1 MIKVENIEVFNF
13 ENSLRGMRNPL
24 GSWDKSDS
32 YYDENNNYI
41 IGEKD
46 MTLALKLIKAG
57 NEHAKFTRQIF
68 VSMDIIAPDYWWK
81 EYSTYKIGTVENST
95 SSMHRIL
102 SKPFTFDMFSIDEK
116 EEWDKKIVF
125 EEIEP
130 PNNDKEIWKDIND
143 FIGYYQISSFGRIR
157 SVDRYIT
164 DVDGK
169 ERFYKGK
176 ILNQSVNSS
185 NYKKVRLHK
194 DNAGKNL
201 YTHRLVAE
209 HFIPNPENK
218 PEVNHIDGNKW
229 NNYYLNLEWVTDKEQ
244 TQHAYDNNL
253 ADISG
258 FNKHQVS
265 QTGRQFTMSEIEEIR
280 NEYNNGLTIKE
291 LTEKHNINYNS
302 TTCNIVHNKTYN
314 DIKLSNK
321 DMWKIIINQLE
332 ELRQK
337 YIETN
342 DKKYWRM
349 LIQQLPMSF
358 NYRRTCSMNYQ
369 VLRNMYFQRRYHKL
383 QEWRDFCRVIE
394 ELPYSEL
401 IIVEKQRKDNV

>member
-1 MIKVENIEVFNF
+1 MIKIEEIEVFNF
-13 ENSLRGMRNPL
+13 QGALRGMRNPL
-24 GSWDKSDS
+24 ESWDKSDS

-41 IGEKD
+41 VGEED
-46 MTLALKLIKAG
+46 MKLALKLIKAG
-57 NEHAKFTRQIF
+57 TDHSKFLRQIF
-68 VSMDIIAPDYWWK
+68 VCMDIYAPDYWWK
-81 EYSTYKIGTVENST
+81 EYATYKIGTVENST

-116 EEWDKKIVF
+116 EEWNKKIIF
-125 EEIEP
+125 EEVKP
-130 PNNDKEIWKDIND
+130 PNNDEEIWKDVD
-143 FIGYYQISSFGRIR
+143 GFIGYYQISSFGRIR

-164 DVDGK
+164 DIDGK

-176 ILNQSVNSS
+176 ILNQSANSS
-185 NYKKVRLHK
+185 NYKKVRFCK
-194 DNAGKNL
+194 DNEGKNL

-209 HFIPNPENK
+209 HFILNPENK

-229 NNYYLNLEWVTDKEQ
+229 NNHYLNLEWVTDQEN
-244 TQHAYDNNL
+244 TQHAHDNNL

-314 DIKLSNK
+314 NIKLSNK

-337 YIETN
+337 FIETN

-349 LIQQLPMSF
+349 LIQMLPMNF
-358 NYRRTCSMNYQ
+358 NYLRTCSMNYQ
-369 VLRNMYFQRRYHKL
+369 VLRNMYFARRNHKL
-383 QEWRDFCRVIE
+383 VEWRDFCKMIE

-401 IIVEKQRKDNV
+401 ITIEK